1 VKIKFT
7 GRCINKMNQYNRI
20 RSKKLGYIYAV
31 AFTIIIIFSVFAFHH
46 ISLLSIKNNVN
57 ARIVALKPASPT
69 SLTSVAGQNLSVYIP
84 NYNTNAKSFAVLYAG
99 NGYAVNT
106 SYDYVNLFYKYP
118 GEYLIYY
125 NVYENGVLIGSSS
138 QNLMR
143 IIITP
148 NISYNMSQYLTVP
161 TITFNS
167 TENPSAPL
175 FNVSQ
180 KIYLIGSFLQPPSG
194 QNMTIYEYLW
204 NFGNGTTETIMANQ
218 TTLLPLYN
226 PVVVYNTPGLYAIS
240 LTIVTK
246 NVSSGQTYNYTTY
259 QTVAVSGNGEKFALF
274 TTYFDTPNSKLIISA
289 ENVPGG
295 PYSFDPQIDYDAIG
309 FEELLNI
316 YSTLVIYNGSST
328 SSFLPMAAA
337 YLPTIGNWSNL
348 TNRYTYGAISPNYT
362 IYIFKIRPGLYF
374 SNGDPI
380 TAYDVWYSMIR
391 DILFAGGTPGT
402 PGWILTQYL
411 IPNYTPFT
419 FVVTSPNDTQGFEE
433 IMNAVTYNNQT
444 DTVTFHLWRQVAPQ
458 FLFTALAD
466 PEGTGILDAKWL
478 EQIGAGIN
486 FTPAGFYQYEQQANE
501 GNYNTQVQW
510 SPISSGPYMIK
521 SYTPGESV
529 VLGPNPY
536 WPNNISYI
544 PKPNDTVI
552 IYWVKDPNT
561 AYEMFSSGQA
571 DIVTFLPSNYMPSIE
586 KLESEGQASLYE
598 FPSLNEY
605 IFAFTSN
612 ISTSILSS
620 LNPSYSIPSYY
631 FANPLVREAFAYA
644 FNYTQFFNNILGNAK
659 YHFNFGNPICGAIIY
674 GLPYYI
680 PTSELKGCP
689 TFNLTYAKQLME
701 ESGFYN
707 ITVNFPIIV
716 SSGDTVDFTAA
727 EMWAQALHEM
737 DPNINAQPLYMT
749 QSTIMSYQIPGQ
761 NPMPI
766 YNLEWVPDYPLD
778 SDFTNAL
785 YLQSGDYAAPN
796 GWNVSYFENLSKY
809 FASQGNTF
817 LANLFQNESQE
828 YEELNNLLILANF
841 EALKGNNTMA
851 QLYYKEAEQIA
862 ISLYLYVY
870 EYQPNLQWVI
880 KPYMYAY
887 NNQISYQ
894 ENPINAEDSVFY
906 WWFK

>member
-1 VKIKFT
+1 
-7 GRCINKMNQYNRI
+7 MNQYNRI
-20 RSKKLGYIYAV
+20 RGAKLNYTYIATF
-31 AFTIIIIFSVFAFHH
+31 AIIIIFSLLAFYHFYL
-46 ISLLSIKNNVN
+46 ISTQTNTKIKV
-57 ARIVALKPASPT
+57 IALKPASPT

-84 NYNTNAKSFAVLYAG
+84 NYNINAKGFAILYAG
-99 NGYAVNT
+99 NGYAINT
-106 SYDYVNLFYKYP
+106 SYNYVNLYYKYP
-118 GEYLIYY
+118 GDYLIYY
-125 NVYENGVLIGSSS
+125 NVYQDGKLIGSSS

-167 TENPSAPL
+167 TENPTAPL

-194 QNMTIYEYLW
+194 QNMTIYEYIW

-218 TTLLPLYN
+218 TSLLPLYN
-226 PVVVYNTPGLYAIS
+226 PVVVYNKPGLYAIS

-246 NVSSGQTYNYTTY
+246 NVSSGKTYNYTTY

-295 PYSFDPQIDYDAIG
+295 PYSFDPQIDYDAVG

-337 YLPTIGNWSNL
+337 YLPTQQNGGINS
-348 TNRYTYGAISPNYT
+348 NYT
-362 IYIFKIRPGLYF
+362 EYTFKIRPGLYF

-380 TAYDVWYSMIR
+380 TAYDVWYSLIR
-391 DILFAGGTPGT
+391 DVLFAGGTPGT

-419 FVVTSPNDTQGFEE
+419 SVITSPNDTQGFEE
-433 IMNAVTYNNQT
+433 IMNAITYNNQT
-444 DTVTFHLWRQVAPQ
+444 DTVTLHLSRPASPQ

-478 EQIGAGIN
+478 NQIGAGIN
-486 FTPAGFYQYEQQANE
+486 FTPSGFYQYEQQANE
-501 GNYNTQVQW
+501 GNYNTIIQW
-510 SPISSGPYMIK
+510 SPISSGPYMIS
-521 SYTPGESV
+521 SYTPGQSV
-529 VLGPNPY
+529 VLKPNPY
-536 WPNNISYI
+536 WPNNITYI
-544 PKPNDTVI
+544 PKPNDTII

-598 FPSLNEY
+598 FPSLA
-605 IFAFTSN
+605 AFFFTFNAN
-612 ISTSILSS
+612 ISESILSS

-631 FANPLVREAFAYA
+631 FANPLVRKAFAYA
-644 FNYTQFFNNILGNAK
+644 FNYTQFFNNILGNAR
-659 YHFNFGNPICGAIIY
+659 YHFNFGDPICGAIIP

-680 PTSELKGCP
+680 PPSELTGCP

-749 QSTIMSYQIPGQ
+749 QTTIMSYQIPGQ

-766 YNLEWVPDYPLD
+766 YNLEWVPDYPLA

-785 YLQSGDYAAPN
+785 YLQTGDYPAPN

-817 LANLFQNESQE
+817 LANLFQNESLE
-828 YEELNNLLILANF
+828 YEELNNLLILANSA
-841 EALKGNNTMA
+841 ALKGNSTMA

-862 ISLYLYVY
+862 INLYLYVY

>member
-1 VKIKFT
+1 MV
-7 GRCINKMNQYNRI
+7 
-20 RSKKLGYIYAV
+20 
-31 AFTIIIIFSVFAFHH
+31 
-46 ISLLSIKNNVN
+46 
-57 ARIVALKPASPT
+57 
-69 SLTSVAGQNLSVYIP
+69 VAGQNLTVYLP
-84 NYNTNAKSFAVLYAG
+84 NFKNNENEYALIFVG
-99 NGYAVNT
+99 NGSIVNATNNYAILN
-106 SYDYVNLFYKYP
+106 YVYP
-118 GEYLIYY
+118 GNYLIYY
-125 NVYENGVLIGSSS
+125 ELYQNGFLIGESEN
-138 QNLMR
+138 NLMK
-143 IIITP
+143 IVVTP
-148 NISYNMSQYLTVP
+148 NIPLNLSQYLTVP

-167 TENPSAPL
+167 TENPTAPL

-194 QNMTIYEYLW
+194 QNMTIYEYVW
-204 NFGNGTTETIMANQ
+204 NFGNGTIKTILANQ
-218 TTLLPLYN
+218 TTLLPEEN
-226 PVVVYNTPGLYAIS
+226 PVVVYNKPGLYAVS
-240 LTIVTK
+240 LTIITK
-246 NVSSGQTYNYTTY
+246 NVSSGKTYNYTTY
-259 QTVAVSGNGEKFALF
+259 QSIAVSSRSLSFNIF

-328 SSFLPMAAA
+328 TSFLPMAAA
-337 YLPTIGNWSNL
+337 YLPTVGNWSNI
-348 TNRYTYGAISPNYT
+348 TARYLYGAISPNYT
-362 IYIFKIRPGLYF
+362 VYIFKIRPGLYF
-374 SNGDPI
+374 SNGDPL
-380 TAYDVWYSMIR
+380 TAYDVWYSFIR
-391 DILFAGGTPGT
+391 DMLFAGGTPGT

-419 FVVTSPNDTQGFEE
+419 SVITSPNDTQGFDE
-433 IMNAVTYNNQT
+433 IMNAITYNNQT
-444 DTVTFHLWRQVAPQ
+444 DTVTFHLYKPTAPQ

-486 FTPAGFYQYEQQANE
+486 FTPAGFYAYQQQANE

-510 SPISSGPYMIK
+510 NPISSGPYMIK

-529 VLGPNPY
+529 VLSPNPY
-536 WPNNISYI
+536 WPTNISYI

-561 AYEMFSSGQA
+561 AYEMFASGQA
-571 DIVTFLPSNYMPSIE
+571 DIVTFLPSNYIVPLE
-586 KLESEGQASLYE
+586 QLESEGQASLYE

-612 ISTSILSS
+612 INNTILSS
-620 LNPSYSIPSYY
+620 LNPSYHIPSYY
-631 FANPLVREAFAYA
+631 FANPLVRKAFAYA
-644 FNYTQFFNNILGNAK
+644 FNYTQFINNILGNAK
-659 YHFNFGNPICGAIIY
+659 YHFNFGEQICGVIIQ
-674 GLPYYI
+674 GLPYYV
-680 PTSELKGCP
+680 PPSELSNCP

-707 ITVNFPIIV
+707 ISVNFPIIV

-737 DPNINAQPLYMT
+737 DPNINAVPLYMPQT
-749 QSTIMSYQIPGQ
+749 TIMSYQIPGQ

-766 YNLEWVPDYPLD
+766 YNLEWVPDYPLA
-778 SDFTNAL
+778 SDFVNAL
-785 YLQSGDYAAPN
+785 YLLSGDYAAPN

-817 LANLFQNESQE
+817 LANLFENESEQ
-828 YEELNNLLILANF
+828 YEELNNLIIMANNAALQGNTSLAS
-841 EALKGNNTMA
+841 
-851 QLYYKEAEQIA
+851 LYYKEAEQLA
-862 ISLYLYVY
+862 IDQYLYVY

-880 KPYMYAY
+880 KPYMYAF